1 MPQMTVDISVGNVAK
16 IIQSMNTQEIEILY
30 LLLTEE
36 GKELLERK
44 KDLELGRV
52 RFLTRCRK
60 AEYSELIEGD
70 SF

>member
-1 MPQMTVDISVGNVAK
+1 MPQMTLDISVGNVAQ
-16 IIQSMNTQEIEILY
+16 IIQSMNTQEIETLY

-52 RFLTRCRK
+52 RFLTRDE
-60 AEYSELIEGD
+60 AFDI
-70 SF
+70 